1 MSKFIGV
8 AEVEEGDE
16 VRITMTFDDDAESV
30 TTGRVRQGYNVVTD
44 RSELSIGAMH
54 IDSLTKFPMVKNY
67 TIELLRR
74 DEKHGYYLATPKDSW
89 DRVVRLWKYDSE
101 WRIVKSPPL
110 GDFVTDHDDGDGPSA
125 KRLFIGTELPGLDVQ
140 AHGDTY

>member
-30 TTGRVRQGYNVVTD
+30 ITGRVGQWYNVVPG

-54 IDSLTKFPMVKNY
+54 ICSLTKFPMVKNY

-74 DEKHGYYLATPKDSW
+74 DEKHGYYLAAPKDSLS
-89 DRVVRLWKYDSE
+89 REVALWKYDSE
-101 WRIVKSPPL
+101 WKIVKSPLSGGLVAERSERNDPS
-110 GDFVTDHDDGDGPSA
+110 DH
-125 KRLFIGTELPGLDVQ
+125 RYFIGTELPG
-140 AHGDTY
+140 

>member
-1 MSKFIGV
+1 MGKFIDV

-54 IDSLTKFPMVKNY
+54 IGRLTKSPMVKNY
-67 TIELLRR
+67 TIELLSR
-74 DEKHGYYLATPKDSW
+74 DEKHGYYLAAPNDAWNRK
-89 DRVVRLWKYDSE
+89 VVLWKYDGEWKIVRSSLISGFVAEYSE
-101 WRIVKSPPL
+101 GVE
-110 GDFVTDHDDGDGPSA
+110 PSY
-125 KRLFIGTELPGLDVQ
+125 KRLFIGTELPGEDVQ

>member
-16 VRITMTFDDDAESV
+16 VRITMTFDDGAESV

-54 IDSLTKFPMVKNY
+54 IGSLTKFPMVKNY

-74 DEKHGYYLATPKDSW
+74 DEKHGYYLAAPKDAW
-89 DRVVRLWKYDSE
+89 NLKVYLWKYDSE
-101 WRIVKSPPL
+101 WRIVKSPLL
-110 GDFVTDHDDGDGPSA
+110 GDFVTELDDGDGPSS
-125 KRLFIGTELPGLDVQ
+125 KRLFIGTELPG
-140 AHGDTY
+140 

>member
-30 TTGRVRQGYNVVTD
+30 TTGRVRQVYNVVTD

-54 IDSLTKFPMVKNY
+54 IGSLTKFPSVKNY
-67 TIELLRR
+67 TIELLHR
-74 DEKHGYYLATPKDSW
+74 DEKHGYHLAASKESINQA
-89 DRVVRLWKYDSE
+89 VYLWKYDGE
-101 WRIVKSPPL
+101 WKIVRSMPS
-110 GDFVTDHDDGDGPSA
+110 GFVPEYSDEPSDH
-125 KRLFIGTELPGLDVQ
+125 RRFIGTDLPW
-140 AHGDTY
+140 

>member
-1 MSKFIGV
+1 MSRFIGV

-30 TTGRVRQGYNVVTD
+30 ITGRVRQGYNVVTD

-54 IDSLTKFPMVKNY
+54 IGHFTKLPMVKDY

-74 DEKHGYYLATPKDSW
+74 DEKHGYYLAALKDSKNLP
-89 DRVVRLWKYDSE
+89 VYLWKYDGE
-101 WRIVKSPPL
+101 WKIVTSIL
-110 GDFVTDHDDGDGPSA
+110 VSGVGASSNGAEPSDS
-125 KRLFIGTELPGLDVQ
+125 RRFIGTELPG
-140 AHGDTY
+140 

>member
-16 VRITMTFDDDAESV
+16 VRITMAFDDDAESV

-54 IDSLTKFPMVKNY
+54 IGSLTKFPRVKHY

-74 DEKHGYYLATPKDSW
+74 DEKHGYYVAALKESMTSE
-89 DRVVRLWKYDSE
+89 VYLWKYHGV
-101 WRIVKSPPL
+101 WQIVESNSS
-110 GDFVTDHDDGDGPSA
+110 GFETGYSDGDEPSDV
-125 KRLFIGTELPGLDVQ
+125 RRFIGPDLP
-140 AHGDTY
+140 